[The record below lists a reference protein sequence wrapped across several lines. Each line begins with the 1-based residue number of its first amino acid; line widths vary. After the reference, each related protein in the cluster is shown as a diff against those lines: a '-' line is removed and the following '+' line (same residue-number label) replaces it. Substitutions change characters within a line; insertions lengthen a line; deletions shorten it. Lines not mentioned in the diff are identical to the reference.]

1 MKLLPHQIDLLSKT
15 SDKNRVAYF
24 ADMGLGKTFIGS
36 EKSMRLETRVILI
49 VCQKSK
55 INDWKE
61 HYLNEYAIVSYDL
74 TKTNEFNSFMLW
86 ASIPKY
92 GVIVGIINYELAW
105 RREDLLNL
113 QDFTLMLDE
122 SSLIQNDKAK
132 HSKFILKLK
141 PSNVI
146 LLSGTPC
153 SGRYQNLW
161 SQGKLLGWDISKK
174 LYESQY
180 INYDLVDF
188 GTGVKVRVVNK
199 QNPYKNVERLKTKL
213 REHGAVFLKT
223 EDVIDLPKQNFIP
236 IMVDKPKQY
245 KELMKDSYTKIG
257 DTEFIAMTSLTK
269 RLYARQIA
277 SGYNKHKLEAVN
289 DLIASTNDRLI
300 IFYNF
305 NQEYSALRKICE
317 AHNRPISTVNGM
329 VKDLSAF
336 ESESDAIA
344 LIQYQAGAM
353 GLNLQI
359 ANKIIYFSLPERS
372 ELFEQSKK
380 RIHRLGQETSCF
392 YYLLMAKD
400 SVDEAI
406 YKALEQKRDFTDELF
421 KECDTY
427 RRREKL

>member
-1 MKLLPHQIDLLSKT
+1 MSDLGARVNLLL
-15 SDKNRVAYF
+15 
-24 ADMGLGKTFIGS
+24 
-36 EKSMRLETRVILI
+36 
-49 VCQKSK
+49 CQKSK
-55 INDWKE
+55 IDDWISHFKTYHPQYMVMNLRNDKTLNRFVELATSDSKE
-61 HYLNEYAIVSYDL
+61 EILGIV
-74 TKTNEFNSFMLW
+74 
-86 ASIPKY
+86 
-92 GVIVGIINYELAW
+92 NYETAW
-105 RREDLLNL
+105 RRNELLSL
-113 QDFTLMLDE
+113 KDFTLMLDE
-122 SSLIQNDKAK
+122 SSLISNDRAK
-132 HSKFILKLK
+132 QSRFVLKLRFTN
-141 PSNVI
+141 SI
-146 LLSGTPC
+146 LLSGTIA
-153 SGRYQNLW
+153 SGKYENIW
-161 SQGKLLGWDISKK
+161 SQGKLLGWDISKR

-188 GTGVKVRVVNK
+188 GTGVKVKVVNK
-199 QNPYKNVERLKTKL
+199 QNPYKNVERLKSKL

-236 IMVDKPKQY
+236 VMVDKPKQY

-269 RLYARQIA
+269 RLYARQIV
-277 SGYNKHKLEAVN
+277 SGYNKHKLEAVK

-305 NQEYSALRKICE
+305 NQEYQELRKICE

-380 RIHRLGQETSCF
+380 RIHRLGQKSSCF

-406 YKALEQKRDFTDELF
+406 YKALKQKRDFTDDLF
-421 KECDTY
+421 KEVDNG
-427 RRREKL
+427 RGKKLRKPNQEMA